1 MSRLPRP
8 PSAAAQRGAAAV
20 EFALVFMLFF
30 ALFYAIVQ
38 YGFAFLLQ
46 QSLVQAVEEGA
57 RAAVQDAPDNA
68 TRQSRA
74 QSLVIASLSWLPDAA
89 SLAPEV
95 AFAACPGNAAATCVT
110 VSVSHDALVPA
121 MNLPGLDAMP
131 GRLAATATVQ
141 L

>member
-1 MSRLPRP
+1 MKRRARRS
-8 PSAAAQRGAAAV
+8 SAAAQRGAAAV
-20 EFALVFMLFF
+20 EFALVFLLFF
-30 ALFYAIVQ
+30 TTFYAIVQ

-46 QSLVQAVEEGA
+46 QSLVQAVAEGA

-68 TRQSRA
+68 TRQDRA
-74 QSLVIASLSWLPDAA
+74 QALVAASLAWLPDAA

-110 VSVSHDALVPA
+110 VSVGHDALVPA
-121 MNLPGLDAMP
+121 MNLPGLDTMP
-131 GRLAATATVQ
+131 GRLSATATVQ